1 MKAIYDMKDASE
13 GTLRNKHLSVS
24 SSFCISMQEM
34 QKWLINYERM
44 RHSKKPKEP
53 NESWVSSKYDIQNMS
68 WKEISEIY
76 LPEIDMRFGSACS
89 ALKKLWKS
97 YKIAGRNGE
106 PRGDIAWKIHR
117 IQSAMGIER
126 SQFTELEGMNDDEDQ
141 ELTDEELELK
151 KEEEEESS
159 GVWEPSLN
167 FGTSEKR
174 SEAILKSGLRRT
186 NSC

>member
-97 YKIAGRNGE
+97 YKIAGRSESREAILHGKL
-106 PRGDIAWKIHR
+106 IAYNLPL
-117 IQSAMGIER
+117 GIER
-126 SQFTELEGMNDDEDQ
+126 SQFPELEGMNDDEDQ